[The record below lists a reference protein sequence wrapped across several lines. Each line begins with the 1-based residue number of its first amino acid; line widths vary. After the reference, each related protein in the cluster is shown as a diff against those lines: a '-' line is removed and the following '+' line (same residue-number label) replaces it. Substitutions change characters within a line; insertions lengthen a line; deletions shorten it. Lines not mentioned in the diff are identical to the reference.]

1 MNDRFIQWLTIEWK
15 TKFQNLFFLF
25 ENHQCHMC
33 LHLCWQFS
41 VQHPLT
47 NRRLSMST
55 VMMPST
61 LIKFKG
67 HLEEKTNPSVSPR
80 CFFTP
85 HAHYSRIFIL
95 NPILIWPDPT
105 VTANANLADSTV
117 VRHTSWKKSVD
128 LSITSYVFH
137 GALVTLKICCLL
149 KLCNRM

>member
-15 TKFQNLFFLF
+15 TKFQNLFFPF

-61 LIKFKG
+61 LTKFKG

-105 VTANANLADSTV
+105 VTANANLADCCPAYLL
-117 VRHTSWKKSVD
+117 K
-128 LSITSYVFH
+128 
-137 GALVTLKICCLL
+137 KICWLVNNVLCFSWRFGDPENLL
-149 KLCNRM
+149 FIEVMQ